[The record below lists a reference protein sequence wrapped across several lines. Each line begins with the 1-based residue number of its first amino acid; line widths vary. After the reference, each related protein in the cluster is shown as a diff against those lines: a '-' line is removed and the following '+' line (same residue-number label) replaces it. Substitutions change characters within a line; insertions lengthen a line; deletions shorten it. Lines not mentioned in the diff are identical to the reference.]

1 MGCGARMGCC
11 SISVPHPYSR
21 PVAGVSEHAVD
32 SQPTFVA
39 PHAHS
44 SIHSLIRLERWCV
57 PDNINLSIDP
67 LLAIIFRSFFLSPS
81 LSLSFFLSISLSV
94 SFFLAF
100 HPPLCLFLSLS
111 QLSRYL
117 THFHNWL
124 KILYCHNNSKI

>member
-1 MGCGARMGCC
+1 MGWCARMGWGA
-11 SISVPHPYSR
+11 ISVPHPCSR

-81 LSLSFFLSISLSV
+81 LSISFFLSFFLSASLSLSFFLSPSQSLSFFLSILLSASFSRCLNSLG
-94 SFFLAF
+94 
-100 HPPLCLFLSLS
+100 
-111 QLSRYL
+111 
-117 THFHNWL
+117 
-124 KILYCHNNSKI
+124 I